1 MQEET
6 MKPKAF
12 VNLAVFVF
20 GILMLLLIGCGPR
33 GRVAMDPTSKD
44 FYEYARLIM
53 TNPEKDIF
61 LMLPDKESRE
71 EFIQDFWDKR
81 DPDPQTEEN
90 EFEVEFYQRI
100 QYANKRF
107 IEGIPGWKTD
117 RGRIYIYLGPPDKID
132 QRPYINSPNVK
143 GLIWWGYYRY
153 RLGIEFVDRTGD
165 GRYSLS
171 RQSGAAGGLLDV
183 IEKAKFGQIYDEGG
197 DIGTV
202 FSKFKLDYDRTSGE
216 IIVAIP
222 VESLS
227 FESSE
232 NKLEAEFDFAFFI
245 YEKNGTGNIRFERQK
260 IYQTTE
266 EEILDMD
273 EIILTFPYDLS
284 PGDYYFDVVAI
295 IRPKIGKV
303 RKIFKIKV

>member
-1 MQEET
+1 MGLVALVLFSS
-6 MKPKAF
+6 K
-12 VNLAVFVF
+12 
-20 GILMLLLIGCGPR
+20 CGMT
-33 GRVAMDPTSKD
+33 GRVAMDPASKE

-61 LMLPDKESRE
+61 LMLPDRESRK
-71 EFIQDFWDKR
+71 EFIQDFWNKR

-132 QRPYINSPNVK
+132 QRPYINNPNIK

-202 FSKFKLDYDRTSGE
+202 FSKFSLDYDRAAGE
-216 IIVAIP
+216 IVVAIP

-227 FESSE
+227 FGSSE
-232 NKLEAEFDFAFFI
+232 NKLKAEFDFEFFI
-245 YEKNGTGNIRFERQK
+245 YDRKGTEKKHFERQK
-260 IYQTTE
+260 TYETTE
-266 EEILDMD
+266 EEVLEMD
-273 EIILTFPYDLS
+273 EIILTFPYDLV
-284 PGDYYFDVVAI
+284 PGNYYFDVVAI
-295 IRPKIGKV
+295 IKPKIGKV